1 MSYVLSPAKSSHKR
15 YQRALRHM
23 EALEPR
29 TLLSATITSYAIP
42 ILPNGGAYDSSGA
55 LWLFNSNSGTSGTG
69 LSLDKVGTDVS
80 IPLPETVSPHAFATG
95 PNGMIYIADAYNS
108 PNTPGGIDVVD
119 TVGGTVQQYLFAT
132 SQADMPLALT
142 VTGDGAVWFVGAGSS
157 VDEPITGGGFFTH
170 HTSIIGRFDPAHPTQ
185 APTEYATVAA
195 LDDSAAYYITAS
207 GPDSVWVGLA
217 APQDLGSSTLGTNRV
232 ASASYT
238 VAGGI
243 QINQTWNVDTG
254 DTTANNSLYLTGV
267 ADGGDGS
274 VWVTMANIQYAIRT
288 MGAPD
293 QIVHLD
299 PAAGQNSFIIPG
311 AAADTPL
318 GISGPVLDAQ
328 GNLWFSEASGPGFGC
343 VNAAGVFQTYD
354 NPTNGMLYQTI
365 ANADGTQ
372 VSITSIGYGDDPDY
386 IVQIDVS
393 APTVPFSGSANDINI
408 QEDTALGSNTLL
420 ATFVAPT
427 PKSAYSAVI
436 TWGDNTQTTV
446 TPKLI
451 DADTHTY
458 YIIVSGKSFAT
469 QGTYH
474 SSIAVNDGQNLA
486 GTLQFDSA
494 VRDIPLNVTSFTAA
508 PLLLRIVTA
517 VGTFTDDGDLALSTW
532 TATISWGDNT
542 TSTGLIVRDP
552 THAGRYLV
560 LALHQYRTR
569 GNYQMRLTVTTK
581 EQQSAVGITAL
592 TTYVAVR

>member
-1 MSYVLSPAKSSHKR
+1 
-15 YQRALRHM
+15 
-23 EALEPR
+23 
-29 TLLSATITSYAIP
+29 
-42 ILPNGGAYDSSGA
+42 
-55 LWLFNSNSGTSGTG
+55 
-69 LSLDKVGTDVS
+69 
-80 IPLPETVSPHAFATG
+80 
-95 PNGMIYIADAYNS
+95 
-108 PNTPGGIDVVD
+108 
-119 TVGGTVQQYLFAT
+119 
-132 SQADMPLALT
+132 
-142 VTGDGAVWFVGAGSS
+142 
-157 VDEPITGGGFFTH
+157 
-170 HTSIIGRFDPAHPTQ
+170 
-185 APTEYATVAA
+185 
-195 LDDSAAYYITAS
+195 
-207 GPDSVWVGLA
+207 
-217 APQDLGSSTLGTNRV
+217 
-232 ASASYT
+232 
-238 VAGGI
+238 
-243 QINQTWNVDTG
+243 
-254 DTTANNSLYLTGV
+254 
-267 ADGGDGS
+267 
-274 VWVTMANIQYAIRT
+274 

-486 GTLQFDSA
+486 GTLQFDSV